1 MKKSELR
8 MLIAEYKQLKL
19 KIKKSKDKKLQEK
32 INQIEHRYFHE
43 TGNSIKAELEEIT

>member
-8 MLIAEYKQLKL
+8 MLIIEYKQLKL
-19 KIKKSKDKKLQEK
+19 KIKKSNDKKLQEK

-43 TGNSIKAELEEIT
+43 TGNSIKTESKEIT

>member
-1 MKKSELR
+1 

-19 KIKKSKDKKLQEK
+19 KIKKAKDKKLQEK

-43 TGNSIKAELEEIT
+43 TGNSIKSELEEIT